1 MKIIIIGAVAAGTSA
16 AAKARR
22 NNEAAEIK
30 IFDQDSDISYSACGL
45 PYFIGAEVES
55 REQLVPRNA
64 AFFKSK
70 YNVDVFTGHQVVS
83 IHPDEKRIEVRNLAN
98 SEIFSETYDKLVI
111 ATGAMPILPPVQGVD
126 KENVFAL
133 RNVKSA
139 DAIKAYI
146 ERFKPE
152 KALIIG
158 SGFIGFEMAEN
169 LKNLGM
175 EVAVV
180 EAADHLMKLLDNDVA
195 AYLGDILRKNGVQV
209 YLNDVVLALEGDD
222 HAKKAAFQSGTVI
235 ETDLVIIAVG
245 IRPNVALAQ
254 KAGLALGSTGAIK
267 VNQRME
273 TSVKDI
279 YACGDCAESYSLLT
293 GKALYRPLGS
303 TANKMG
309 RIAGDQL
316 TGGDLEFRGI
326 LGTAILRIFDATVAQ
341 TGLTEREALEN
352 GYHLA
357 VCHNIKPDKPEY
369 FHGREMLIK
378 AVADRDS
385 GRLLGVQIIGKS
397 GVDKRIDVFATA
409 LTFGAK
415 AQDLFHLDLAYAPPY
430 STTKDPVMYTGMIL
444 TNDIERGRKLI
455 TARELAEKI
464 ESRDDITIVDARAP
478 KQYQQSHLAG
488 AVNLP
493 HEALRESLNGLD
505 KEKVTVTYCNK
516 GVTGN
521 AAQNILINNGFKRV
535 YNLSGGHTNYLK
547 QCCLPNES

>member
-111 ATGAMPILPPVQGVD
+111 ATGAMPILPPIQGVD

-158 SGFIGFEMAEN
+158 SGLIGLEMAEN

-180 EAADHLMKLLDNDVA
+180 EAEDHLMKPLDNDVA
-195 AYLGDILRKNGVQV
+195 TYLGDVLRKNGVRV
-209 YLNDVVLALEGDD
+209 YLNDIVLALEGDD
-222 HAKKAAFQSGTVI
+222 HAKKAVLQSGTVI
-235 ETDLVIIAVG
+235 ETDLVIVAVG

-254 KAGLALGSTGAIK
+254 KAGVALGTTGAIK

-341 TGLTEREALEN
+341 TGLTEREAARN
-352 GYHLA
+352 GYQVS

-369 FHGREMLIK
+369 FHGQEMLIK

-385 GRLLGVQIIGKS
+385 GRLLGIQIIGKS
-397 GVDKRIDVFATA
+397 GVDKRIDVF
-409 LTFGAK
+409 
-415 AQDLFHLDLAYAPPY
+415 
-430 STTKDPVMYTGMIL
+430 
-444 TNDIERGRKLI
+444 
-455 TARELAEKI
+455 
-464 ESRDDITIVDARAP
+464 
-478 KQYQQSHLAG
+478 
-488 AVNLP
+488 
-493 HEALRESLNGLD
+493 
-505 KEKVTVTYCNK
+505 
-516 GVTGN
+516 
-521 AAQNILINNGFKRV
+521 NGFKRV
-535 YNLSGGHTNYLK
+535 YNLSGGHMNYLK
-547 QCCLPNES
+547 QCCLPGES